1 MDDFLK
7 EYVEFEAKMRAY
19 DYMYYVQGTP
29 VISNEEYDG
38 LVEKLKYL
46 ENKYNIPDYMRASE
60 RVGIA
65 QIGEKISHLFK
76 MYSMD
81 KVYDIDSL
89 LSRLSVYQL
98 LTDYLLMEWKYDG
111 IAVEVVYRDG
121 KPIKV
126 VSRGNGIYGIDCT
139 YAAFSCCSMS
149 SFPIFP
155 ITTKGTIAIVG
166 EIVLPVTAYNYY
178 PEGSNLCAIVSG
190 MVMGKEPKCNQVR
203 ADFIA
208 YDFMPLEGT
217 QSSYTGTP
225 IFKHSDIVNTLS
237 SWGFNTPNY
246 TCVKYS
252 EIVNKID
259 EMTKRRNNYD
269 YPVDGIVIKVDE
281 LATQQSLGYTQKFPK
296 FHIAYKWA
304 APVQDT
310 VIRDIV
316 YTTGIKGRVTPVAIV
331 DPIYWNGK
339 QFTKVNLHVFD
350 TVTRNCLNIGSKI
363 QVTIVGGLI
372 PKFIAVIDKAKHPH
386 ELPDMCP
393 VCHFPLKVQG
403 AYSVCINP
411 NCPNKKNK

>member
-149 SFPIFP
+149 SFPTFP

-190 MVMGKEPKCNQVR
+190 MVMGKEPKC
-203 ADFIA
+203 
-208 YDFMPLEGT
+208 
-217 QSSYTGTP
+217 
-225 IFKHSDIVNTLS
+225 K
-237 SWGFNTPNY
+237 
-246 TCVKYS
+246 
-252 EIVNKID
+252 
-259 EMTKRRNNYD
+259 
-269 YPVDGIVIKVDE
+269 
-281 LATQQSLGYTQKFPK
+281 
-296 FHIAYKWA
+296 
-304 APVQDT
+304 
-310 VIRDIV
+310 
-316 YTTGIKGRVTPVAIV
+316 
-331 DPIYWNGK
+331 
-339 QFTKVNLHVFD
+339 
-350 TVTRNCLNIGSKI
+350 
-363 QVTIVGGLI
+363 
-372 PKFIAVIDKAKHPH
+372 
-386 ELPDMCP
+386 
-393 VCHFPLKVQG
+393 
-403 AYSVCINP
+403 
-411 NCPNKKNK
+411 